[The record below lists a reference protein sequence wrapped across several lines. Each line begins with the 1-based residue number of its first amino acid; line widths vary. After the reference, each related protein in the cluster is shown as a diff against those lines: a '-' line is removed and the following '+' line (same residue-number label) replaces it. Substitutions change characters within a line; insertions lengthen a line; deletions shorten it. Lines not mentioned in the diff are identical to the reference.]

1 MSKLIKYSL
10 FFFIGLYTARF
21 NYHFSI
27 PLFLIFLIRIRYKIL
42 FFSRKLRGKIFDGH
56 DLLFKASIKDTS
68 VYAEYGVGEST
79 IWTFKNTKC
88 KIIAVDSSQE
98 WLEKIKFKT
107 SLRNTSNRIDFN
119 WVDLG
124 PLSNW
129 GKPSSYA
136 KRENIKTY
144 LNYIWQ
150 QSLKPSLVLID
161 GRFRV
166 ACFLTCLLRA
176 NSGTKL
182 IFDDYVN
189 RPYYHIIEEIIEPTQ
204 LSPRQALFIVP
215 VNIDKIR
222 VQKYLEKFL
231 LVMD

>member
-1 MSKLIKYSL
+1 MNKLIKYSI
-10 FFFIGLYTARF
+10 FFFIGLYTAKL
-21 NYHFSI
+21 NYHIGI
-27 PLFLIFLIRIRYKIL
+27 PLFLIFLVRIRYKLLDI
-42 FFSRKLRGKIFDGH
+42 FRKLRGKIFNGQDM
-56 DLLFKASIKDTS
+56 LFKVNIKGIS

-79 IWTFKNTKC
+79 VWVLKNTKSN
-88 KIIAVDSSQE
+88 IIAVDSSKE
-98 WLEKIKFKT
+98 WLEKIKLKT
-107 SLRNTSNRIDFN
+107 SSRDTSNRIDFN

-129 GKPSSYA
+129 GKPTSYA
-136 KRENIKTY
+136 KIENIDTY

-150 QSLKPSLVLID
+150 QSLKPNLVLID

-166 ACFLTCLLRA
+166 ACFLTCLLKA
-176 NSGTKL
+176 DSGTKL

-189 RPYYHIIEEIIEPTQ
+189 RPYYHIIEKIIEPAQ